1 MNRRYALL
9 TALAILAVLLTGCA
23 AQDGGSTVAGQTA
36 DPGVDIVV
44 PYATTTI
51 SPENTPSSEAV
62 FIDADGLVQL
72 NDQSVLENRVGEQ
85 ASDTQKKEYGQL
97 RLGSTGTA
105 VSAMQERLAELG
117 YFAGGISGVFD
128 EETENAVKLFEQG
141 YGIMQTGIATA
152 AMQERLFS
160 SNALVYKSDA
170 YMEAVY
176 SHYTKLNKGDTG
188 SGVIAM
194 QNRLKELGYPV
205 EEITG
210 IYDEATAKAV
220 NLFYNQYGYE
230 GRDYAIVDLQKVLF
244 SDGAKA
250 YTVEAAVEAGDAS
263 GANLVMRE
271 GDSGTRVSQLQI
283 RLKEL
288 GYLTDANGRYD
299 AVTADAVS
307 RFQTACHMTADG
319 VASLETQKQLFTDDA
334 PRSGEIKQ
342 IYSKLQW
349 GDSGEGV
356 TNLQNRLLELGY
368 VLDGADGL
376 YSDSTVAAVR
386 SFQQMAEMEQTGVA
400 SVELQELLF
409 TEDAPL
415 SPERQ
420 AEIAEDEAAV
430 HAELPTLIFGDTGAD
445 VEQLQQYLT
454 DLEFYEGSIDG
465 QYGAGTRL
473 AVRSFQEALG
483 VEMTGDVSGL
493 LMNILMSPYAPHS
506 GTKLWKQTPNYRP
519 LKPGDS
525 GDEVLNLQKRLY
537 KLGYLNKD
545 DVADTVGT
553 YEQFTADA
561 VNRVMKEMGC
571 ARRDGTCSSEFL
583 AFLYSKAADA
593 LKIE

>member
-62 FIDADGLVQL
+62 FIDADGLVRL

-307 RFQTACHMTADG
+307 RFQTACRMTADG

-386 SFQQMAEMEQTGVA
+386 TFQQMAEMEQTGVA

-430 HAELPTLIFGDTGAD
+430 HAELSTLIFGDTGAN

-454 DLEFYEGSIDG
+454 DLEFYEGTIDG

-483 VEMTGDVSGL
+483 VEMTGDASGL

-506 GTKLWKQTPNYRP
+506 GTKLWKQTPNYQP